1 MRRLAPFCL
10 LLGYLLCGCGPNA
23 AAPAGAFPPFYPEAQ
38 PFRSAIGLTQSTPLP
53 QRLTGLTVPHHLLAA
68 DLIAGAFA
76 LASGHKYRRIIIL
89 SPDHFGRSQ
98 TPFAVAIRNFQT
110 VMGQVAVDA
119 AAVDH
124 LRENPLVS
132 GSNLFSHEHGVRALL
147 PFVAHYFPGAR
158 VVAVALHRDSQPS
171 QWDSLAQTLAP
182 LLTSDTLVL
191 QSTDFSHY
199 LPWPQARRYDQE
211 TLRVLSTGDP
221 LGIIGLKQPQHLDSR
236 GAQYLQLRLQN
247 RVYQAR
253 PTVTASRNSQ
263 EYTTQRLDS
272 TTSYLVQVYS
282 RENLPIHGVRRFF
295 FAGDTFFGRYL
306 AAKLAR
312 PAWRQGLVQ
321 RVRQLTGGAPLIVNL
336 EGVVMADCPADP
348 GPLKLCMA
356 AGPALTILR
365 DLNVM
370 AVSLANNHTHDF
382 GESAYRAM
390 QRLLSAAGIAVLE
403 NGAVKDLGP
412 FRLAAAT
419 DLDNRG
425 KPLRAL
431 LADADLR
438 RLAAM
443 PPDKPRFAF
452 LHWGQEFTATPGP
465 REQALASRL
474 AAGGV
479 ELVIGSHPHRAG
491 ALTSDRQHCLVYSL
505 GNFIFDQRRPEVSG
519 ALLEVV
525 FFPQGTYFLRLHPL
539 GNLYGE
545 KFSARQDAAPFSQV
559 TARRL
564 SGWGQESSTYLN
576 RGNAK
581 NFPAIKMHQ
590 EPKSPLTPLFQRGE
604 LSEIL
609 WQVPL

>member
-1 MRRLAPFCL
+1 MRRLATFCL
-10 LLGYLLCGCGPNA
+10 LLGYLLCGCGQDA
-23 AAPAGAFPPFYPEAQ
+23 AAPRGAFPPFYPEAQ
-38 PFRSAIGLTQSTPLP
+38 PFRRAIGLTRNTPLA

-76 LASGHKYRRIIIL
+76 LASGQAYRRIIIL
-89 SPDHFGRSQ
+89 SPDHFQRSS
-98 TPFAVAIRNFQT
+98 TPFAVAMRDFQT
-110 VMGQVAVDA
+110 VMGEVAIDA
-119 AAVDH
+119 PAVAR

-158 VVAVALHRDSQPS
+158 VVAVALRRDSQPA

-182 LLTSDTLVL
+182 LMTSDTLVL

-199 LPWPQARRYDQE
+199 LPWQQARRYDQE
-211 TLRVLSTGDP
+211 TLRVLSNGDP
-221 LGIIGLKQPQHLDSR
+221 EAVIGLQQPQHLDSR
-236 GAQYLQLRLQN
+236 GAQYLQLRLQKQ
-247 RVYQAR
+247 VYQAR
-253 PTVTASRNSQ
+253 LTVTASRNSQ
-263 EYTTQRLDS
+263 EYTAQPLDS

-282 RENLPIHGVRRFF
+282 SENLSVPGVQRYF

-306 AAKLAR
+306 AAKLAQ
-312 PAWRQGLVQ
+312 PTWRRGVVT

-356 AGPALTILR
+356 SRPALAMLQ
-365 DLNVM
+365 DLNVA

-382 GESAYRAM
+382 GEPAFRTM
-390 QRLLSAAGIAVLE
+390 QRLLNDAGIAVLE
-403 NGAVKDLGP
+403 DRSVKDLGP

-419 DLDNRG
+419 DLDNRQE
-425 KPLRAL
+425 PVRDL
-431 LADADLR
+431 LAAADLR

-465 REQALASRL
+465 REQALAARL
-474 AAGGV
+474 AAEGV

-491 ALTSDRQHCLVYSL
+491 TLTGDRRQCLAYSL

-519 ALLEVV
+519 ALLEVM

-539 GNLYGE
+539 GNLYAE
-545 KFSARQDAAPFSQV
+545 NFSARQGAAPFWRV
-559 TARRL
+559 TALRL
-564 SGWGQESSTYLN
+564 SGWGRESSTHLN
-576 RGNAK
+576 KYIDWG
-581 NFPAIKMHQ
+581 
-590 EPKSPLTPLFQRGE
+590 L
-604 LSEIL
+604 
-609 WQVPL
+609 